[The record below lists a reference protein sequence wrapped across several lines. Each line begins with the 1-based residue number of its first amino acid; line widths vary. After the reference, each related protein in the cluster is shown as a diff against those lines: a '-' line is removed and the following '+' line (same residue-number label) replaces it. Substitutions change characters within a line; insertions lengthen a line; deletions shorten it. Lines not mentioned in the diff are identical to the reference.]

1 MVLFYLR
8 GDSMGD
14 ISKTDKHQVF
24 DNLSSAVL
32 VEHAIRRNEGV
43 LSDTGALI
51 TNTKK
56 YTGRSPKDKF
66 TVFDDVSRDKVWF
79 SDINKKMLPEHAASL
94 SAKVQAYL
102 KGRPCYVTDCV
113 AGASADHA
121 IKLRVTTER
130 AWHALFARNM
140 FLDAKRVDQNLKP
153 DFNVFHAPGFLAQP
167 ELDHTNSEAAIVLDL
182 QNRTITICGTE
193 YAGEIKKSV
202 FTLLNFLLP
211 NKGVLSMHCS
221 ANKNTEGDVAIFF
234 GLSGTGKTTLSAEAS
249 RSLIGDD
256 EHGWDDKGVFNFE
269 GGCYAKV
276 IRLSKTDEPEIDHA
290 SRQFTSIL
298 ENVVYDESTRKLDL
312 DDSRYT
318 ENTRSSYDISL
329 IPNACMTGAGGHP
342 THIIM
347 LTCDAFGVIPPISH
361 LTPEAAAYHFIN
373 GYTAK
378 VAGTERG
385 IKEPEAVF
393 SACFGAPFMAQFPKV
408 YAEILYKKIQKHK
421 VSCWLV
427 NTGWTG
433 GAYGVGS
440 RMKISWTRTLLHAA
454 LDGKLAAAEYV
465 KDPIFNLDIPKNV
478 QGVPQEILY
487 PRNTWKDKAAY
498 DVQANKLAR
507 LFNENYQPYRAMLPK
522 AVSESGP
529 VF

>member
-1 MVLFYLR
+1 M
-8 GDSMGD
+8 SN
-14 ISKTDKHQVF
+14 SKQTFNGQVF
-24 DNLSSAVL
+24 NNLSSPQL
-32 VEHAIRRNEGV
+32 VEHAIKRQEGV

-51 TNTKK
+51 TNTGK

-66 TVFDDVSRDKVWF
+66 TVCDAVTKDSVWF
-79 SDINKKMLPEHAASL
+79 SDINKKMSVEHAQSL
-94 SAKVQAYL
+94 TAKVQNYL
-102 KGRPCYVTDCV
+102 KKRPHYVTDCV
-113 AGASADHA
+113 AGASAAHA
-121 IKLRVTTER
+121 LKVRVITER

-140 FLDAKRVDQNLKP
+140 FLPPSELESARAP
-153 DFNVFHAPGFLAQP
+153 DFHIFHAPGFLAQP
-167 ELDHTNSEAAIVLDL
+167 ELDHTNSEAAIVLDFSS
-182 QNRTITICGTE
+182 RTITICGTE

-202 FTLLNFLLP
+202 FTALNFLLP

-221 ANKNTEGDVAIFF
+221 ANKNDLGQVAIFF

-256 EHGWDDKGVFNFE
+256 EHGWDERGVFNFE

-276 IRLSKTDEPEIDHA
+276 IRLSKTDEPEIYHA

-298 ENVVYDESTRKLDL
+298 ENVVYDEHSRKLDL

-329 IPNACMTGAGGHP
+329 IPNACMSGQGAHP
-342 THIIM
+342 EHVFM
-347 LTCDAFGVIPPISH
+347 LTCDAFGVLPPIAK

-393 SACFGAPFMAQFPKV
+393 SACFGAPFMAHFPKV
-408 YAEILYKKIQKHK
+408 YAELFQKKVREHK

-427 NTGWTG
+427 NTGWSG
-433 GAYGVGS
+433 GPYGVGS
-440 RMKISWTRTLLHAA
+440 RMKISWTRALLHAA
-454 LDGKLAAAEYV
+454 LDGSLEGAEYV
-465 KDPIFNLDIPKNV
+465 KDPIFNLMIPKNV
-478 QGVPQEILY
+478 PQIPPAILY
-487 PRNTWKDKAAY
+487 PRNAWKDPAAY
-498 DVQANKLAR
+498 DAAAKRLAQ
-507 LFNENYQPYRAMLPK
+507 LFHKNCQPYSAMLSK
-522 AVSESGP
+522 EVINSGP
-529 VF
+529 IFDV